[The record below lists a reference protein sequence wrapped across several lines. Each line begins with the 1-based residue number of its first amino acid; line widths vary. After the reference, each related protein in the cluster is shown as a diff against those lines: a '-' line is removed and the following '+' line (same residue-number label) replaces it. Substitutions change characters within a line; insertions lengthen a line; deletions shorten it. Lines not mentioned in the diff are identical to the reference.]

1 VRSSREI
8 HLFDGSE
15 PFTRRGL
22 PTGHTVLDFWRWS
35 ASELMGNTM
44 RGLVAE
50 FLGQPRLAHRWM
62 FPGASGIPMMC

>member
-22 PTGHTVLDFWRWS
+22 PGHTVLDFWRWS

-44 RGLVAE
+44 RE
-50 FLGQPRLAHRWM
+50 LA
-62 FPGASGIPMMC
+62 